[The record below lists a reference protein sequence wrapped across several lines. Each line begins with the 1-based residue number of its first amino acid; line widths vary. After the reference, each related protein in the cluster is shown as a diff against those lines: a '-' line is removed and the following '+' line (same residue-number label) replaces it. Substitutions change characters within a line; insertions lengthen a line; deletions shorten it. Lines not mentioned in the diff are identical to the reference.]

1 MKTRVMEL
9 RLIFKL
15 EKKMSKYFKLEEF
28 LRSDTAIRKK
38 IDNSPSWEV
47 VSNLNR
53 LANFLDELR
62 EAWAKYTTG
71 SGGIR
76 VSSGFRCPQLNA
88 AVGGVQGSAH
98 QYGNAADISPVNGRQ
113 DEFERFLKSWLR
125 GKKYDQCLWETSKS
139 SGGRWV
145 HFSLFSNK
153 GEQRCK
159 MFGLTA
165 A

>member
-1 MKTRVMEL
+1 
-9 RLIFKL
+9 
-15 EKKMSKYFKLEEF
+15 MSRYFKLEEF

-53 LANFLDELR
+53 LAAFLDELR
-62 EAWAKYTTG
+62 EAWG
-71 SGGIR
+71 SGIR
-76 VSSGFRCPQLNA
+76 VSSGFRCYALNK
-88 AVGGVQGSAH
+88 AVGGVEHSAH
-98 QYGNAADISPVNGRQ
+98 QYGNAADISPVNGKQ
-113 DEFERFLKSWLR
+113 SEFEAFLKKWLV
-125 GKKYDQCLWETSKS
+125 GKKFDQCIWETSKS

-145 HFSLFSNK
+145 HFSLYSNK
-153 GEQRCK
+153 GEQRCR

>member
-1 MKTRVMEL
+1 
-9 RLIFKL
+9 
-15 EKKMSKYFKLEEF
+15 MSRYFTLQEF

-47 VSNLNR
+47 VNNLSR
-53 LANFLDELR
+53 LAAFLDELR
-62 EAWAKYTTG
+62 EAWG
-71 SGGIR
+71 SAIR
-76 VSSGFRCPQLNA
+76 VSSGFRCVALNN

-98 QYGNAADISPVNGRQ
+98 QYGNAADISPVNGKMN
-113 DEFERFLKSWLR
+113 EFEAFLKKWLKGR
-125 GKKYDQCLWETSKS
+125 KFDQCIWEQSKS

-145 HFSLFSNK
+145 HFSLYSNK
-153 GEQRCK
+153 GEQRCR

>member
-1 MKTRVMEL
+1 MRE
-9 RLIFKL
+9 
-15 EKKMSKYFKLEEF
+15 
-28 LRSDTAIRKK
+28 
-38 IDNSPSWEV
+38 SW
-47 VSNLNR
+47 
-53 LANFLDELR
+53 
-62 EAWAKYTTG
+62 G
-71 SGGIR
+71 SGIR

-98 QYGNAADISPVNGRQ
+98 QYGNAADISPVNGKMN
-113 DEFERFLKSWLR
+113 EFEAFLKKWLK
-125 GKKYDQCLWETSKS
+125 GKKFDQCIYETSKS

-159 MFGLTA
+159 IFGLTA

>member
-1 MKTRVMEL
+1 
-9 RLIFKL
+9 
-15 EKKMSKYFKLEEF
+15 MSKYFKLEEM

-53 LANFLDELR
+53 LAAFLDQMR
-62 EAWAKYTTG
+62 EAWG
-71 SGGIR
+71 SGIR
-76 VSSGFRCPQLNA
+76 VSSGFRCVQLNN

-98 QYGNAADISPVNGRQ
+98 VYGNAVDISPVNGKMN
-113 DEFERFLKSWLR
+113 EFEAFLKRWLK
-125 GKKYDQCLWETSKS
+125 GKKFDQCIWETSKT

-145 HFSLFSNK
+145 HFSLYSNK